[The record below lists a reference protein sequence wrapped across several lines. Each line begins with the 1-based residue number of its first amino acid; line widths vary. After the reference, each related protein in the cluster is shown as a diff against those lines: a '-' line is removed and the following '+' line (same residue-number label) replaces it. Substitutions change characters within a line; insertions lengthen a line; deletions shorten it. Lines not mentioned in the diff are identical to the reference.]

1 MDAGDIGLGELA
13 GCAARSPSP
22 FREGDRDGAPGDPA
36 LANPGV
42 AASNSA
48 GEKSAESAGARET
61 LASRIAKLKAEQ
73 QALNEQKKRTSKDLK
88 NAERKRRRLKLKAK
102 SLSHDDLLQLLQMRA
117 DGHAENSSES
127 STSAK
132 NQEMISEEKRD

>member
-1 MDAGDIGLGELA
+1 MDADDIGLGELF

-36 LANPGV
+36 LANPGA

-48 GEKSAESAGARET
+48 GGQSAESAVAREA
-61 LASRIAKLKAEQ
+61 LASRIAKLQAEQ

-88 NAERKRRRLKLKAK
+88 NAERKRCRLKLKAK

-117 DGHAENSSES
+117 DGHAENAANRPPRPR
-127 STSAK
+127 TSK
-132 NQEMISEEKRD
+132 